1 MHTDS
6 ARDTQTGA
14 LCFTA
19 EKKVIQIS
27 ELISSQELKTLPTTT
42 NSPQPY
48 SYATATTTLLEVPT
62 FVSNFI
68 FRNKTFKTFIMCYTC
83 YTIQLMHYSHFK
95 THSLQHL
102 KPIKC

>member
-1 MHTDS
+1 MHTGS
-6 ARDTQTGA
+6 ARDIQTGA

-48 SYATATTTLLEVPT
+48 RCATATTTLLEVPT

-68 FRNKTFKTFIMCYTC
+68 FRNKNFKTFIIPVTRSKSR
-83 YTIQLMHYSHFK
+83 TIHTSKHTHFN
-95 THSLQHL
+95 
-102 KPIKC
+102 I